1 MGSKPRSMAMPSP
14 TSTTPTAMVNH
25 GSRVPSQLDTEDHR
39 IPMIPNTTTK
49 PRVTAALTARA
60 RSTGLGPLPSA
71 PSPSASPSPR
81 K

>member
-1 MGSKPRSMAMPSP
+1 M
-14 TSTTPTAMVNH
+14 
-25 GSRVPSQLDTEDHR
+25 

-49 PRVTAALTARA
+49 PAVTAALTARA

-71 PSPSASPSPR
+71 PSPSPVARPR